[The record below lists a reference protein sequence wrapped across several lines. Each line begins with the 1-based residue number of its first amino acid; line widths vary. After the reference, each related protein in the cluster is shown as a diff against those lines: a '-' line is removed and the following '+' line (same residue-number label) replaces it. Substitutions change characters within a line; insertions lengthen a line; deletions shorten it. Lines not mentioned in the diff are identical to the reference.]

1 MTLEGRIV
9 GVRMSKS
16 TKAEYLFQP
25 EDIVEIQPGE
35 KFPPQFLVKRDKD
48 KRYPLLRFVSPFA
61 SKSKSNTSEAFS
73 LGYLLVERKEPVRIG
88 CQMMTE
94 DPKGAFVVEVDS
106 VCIGSEFEK
115 EAN

>member
-48 KRYPLLRFVSPFA
+48 KRYPQLRFDSPFMA
-61 SKSKSNTSEAFS
+61 KGKVNVSEAFS
-73 LGYLLVERKEPVRIG
+73 LGYLLIERKDLVRIG
-88 CQMMTE
+88 CQKMAE
-94 DPKGAFVVEVDS
+94 SSKGGFNVEVDLIN
-106 VCIGSEFEK
+106 IGYGFQV
-115 EAN
+115 EA